1 MGEMGGAGAS
11 CAAIRPPAK
20 AACIGSLE
28 LTAACNSGLRISSS
42 PKQSIAEPKAA
53 AIGSATLAA
62 TFIGESC
69 FSLAIRSGRDVAA
82 IRKSFAK
89 GPNSTVPAP
98 ESVLNSILNNQAPV
112 SEGTQN
118 LSSSFSPEPIRSGA
132 PRGCACV
139 PSMAR
144 ISPLISHKSQLESLT
159 TSMVTSRISSSS
171 LSISSTTAQ
180 SVAVTPFDEMLR
192 CAMNRRHIAAT

>member
-1 MGEMGGAGAS
+1 M
-11 CAAIRPPAK
+11 
-20 AACIGSLE
+20 GSLDP
-28 LTAACNSGLRISSS
+28 TSTCNSGPTSSSS
-42 PKQSIAEPKAA
+42 PNPSSAEPKTA

-62 TFIGESC
+62 TFIVEST
-69 FSLAIRSGRDVAA
+69 FSLEIRSGRDVAA
-82 IRKSFAK
+82 IRKSLAK
-89 GPNSTVPAP
+89 GPSSTVPAP

-144 ISPLISHKSQLESLT
+144 TSPLISHKSQLESLT
-159 TSMVTSRISSSS
+159 TCMVTSRISSSS
-171 LSISSTTAQ
+171 SSISSTTAQ